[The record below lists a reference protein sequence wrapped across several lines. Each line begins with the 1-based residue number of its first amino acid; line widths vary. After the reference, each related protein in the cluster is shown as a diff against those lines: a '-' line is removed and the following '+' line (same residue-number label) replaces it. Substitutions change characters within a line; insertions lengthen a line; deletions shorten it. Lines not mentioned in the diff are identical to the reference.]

1 MQSIG
6 TVKSHVSRPLQETA
20 TAVAAAAPQ
29 AADQA
34 AEQDEQDV
42 VDQAAEQDEDAP
54 KQHDTLSLRI

>member
-54 KQHDTLSLRI
+54 KQHDILILRI